1 VSRQAW
7 RAQLLIMHTIR
18 VNLAGG
24 LGNQMFMYAAGRAL
38 AERTGGR
45 LLLNRAAFRRDR
57 VFKRVFLLDRFPVSA
72 TILPDDW
79 SGRALDAV
87 DSLSSACPWLVP
99 GLTVIREPLNSR
111 DAAFCVELLRTGEG
125 RSVSLR
131 GYWQD
136 ERYFRD
142 YAGII
147 RREFG
152 PPPIGDSSAAEY
164 RLLIEQA
171 PHPVAVC
178 IRFFREVPGETSE
191 PGMIIAAFRRVVA
204 EHARCVPG
212 CQYFVFTEE
221 PSYFGDP
228 MSLGVYATV
237 VKNGSR
243 NEDAPTH
250 LHLISL
256 CRTFFI
262 GYSSFHWW
270 GAWLGEHACKKV
282 TYLHFPG
289 RRGADY
295 AAAGWNVVDV
305 A

>member
-1 VSRQAW
+1 
-7 RAQLLIMHTIR
+7 MHTIR

-72 TILPDDW
+72 ALLPDDW

-99 GLTVIREPLNSR
+99 GLTVIREPLNSG

-142 YAGII
+142 CAGII
-147 RREFG
+147 RREFA
-152 PPPIGDSSAAEY
+152 PPPIGDSLAAEY
-164 RLLIEQA
+164 RLPIEQA

-178 IRFFREVPGETSE
+178 IRFFREVPAETSE

-221 PSYFGDP
+221 PHYFDDST
-228 MSLGVYATV
+228 SLGVYATV

-270 GAWLGEHACKKV
+270 GAWLGEQACKKV
-282 TYLHFPG
+282 TYLRFPG

>member
-1 VSRQAW
+1 
-7 RAQLLIMHTIR
+7 MHTIR

-24 LGNQMFMYAAGRAL
+24 LGNQMFMYAAGRGL

-57 VFKRVFLLDRFPVSA
+57 VYKRVFLLDKFPVSA
-72 TILPDDW
+72 AILPDDW

-87 DSLSSACPWLVP
+87 DSLASACPWLVP
-99 GLTVIREPLNSR
+99 GLTVIHEPVHCAES
-111 DAAFCVELLRTGEG
+111 DFCVELLRMRDG

-142 YAGII
+142 CAGVI
-147 RREFG
+147 RREFA
-152 PPPIGDSSAAEY
+152 PPVIEDPTAADY
-164 RLLIEQA
+164 LLRIEQS

-178 IRFFREVPGETSE
+178 IRFFREVPGETSD
-191 PGMIIAAFRRVVA
+191 PAMIIAAFRRAVA

-212 CQYFVFTEE
+212 CQYFLFTEE
-221 PSYFGDP
+221 PGYFDDP
-228 MSLGVYATV
+228 TSLGVHATV
-237 VKNGSR
+237 VRNGLR

-250 LHLISL
+250 LHLISA

-270 GAWLGEHACKKV
+270 GAWLGQHPGKTV

-289 RRGADY
+289 RPGAGY
-295 AAAGWNVVDV
+295 AAAGWHVLDV
-305 A
+305 GGNL

>member
-1 VSRQAW
+1 
-7 RAQLLIMHTIR
+7 MYTIR

-45 LLLNRAAFRRDR
+45 LLLNPAAFRRDR
-57 VFKRVFLLDRFPVSA
+57 MYNRVFLLDRFPVSA

-87 DSLSSACPWLVP
+87 DCLAAACPWLVP
-99 GLTVIREPLNSR
+99 GLTVIHEPVHRGES
-111 DAAFCVELLRTGEG
+111 AFCAELLQMRDRG
-125 RSVSLR
+125 SVSLR

-142 YAGII
+142 CAAII
-147 RREFG
+147 RREFV
-152 PPPIGDSSAAEY
+152 PRVINNSTAAEY
-164 RLLIEQA
+164 RLRIAQT

-178 IRFFREVPGETSE
+178 IRFFREVPGETRD
-191 PGMIIAAFRRVVA
+191 PAMIIAAFRRVVA

-212 CQYFVFTEE
+212 CHYFVFTDQ
-221 PSYFGDP
+221 PGYFDHP
-228 MSLGVYATV
+228 TSLGVQATIV
-237 VKNGSR
+237 RGGVR

-250 LHLISL
+250 LHLISA

-270 GAWLGEHACKKV
+270 GAWLGEHPDKTV

-289 RRGADY
+289 RPGAGY
-295 AAAGWNVVDV
+295 AAAG
-305 A
+305 

>member
-1 VSRQAW
+1 
-7 RAQLLIMHTIR
+7 MHTIR

-45 LLLNRAAFRRDR
+45 LLLNRAAFRRDE

-79 SGRALDAV
+79 SARALDAV
-87 DSLSSACPWLVP
+87 DSLASVCPWLVP
-99 GLTVIREPLNSR
+99 GLAVIHEPVHRGQS
-111 DAAFCVELLRTGEG
+111 DFCVELLQTRAE

-142 YAGII
+142 CAGII
-147 RREFG
+147 RREFA
-152 PPPIGDSSAAEY
+152 PPFIDDPTAAEY
-164 RLLIEQA
+164 RLRIEQA

-178 IRFFREVPGETSE
+178 IRFFREVPGETSD
-191 PGMIIAAFRRVVA
+191 PGMIIAVFRRVLA

-221 PSYFGDP
+221 PRYFDDP
-228 MSLGVYATV
+228 TSLGVYATV
-237 VKNGSR
+237 VKHGLR

-250 LHLISL
+250 LQLISL

-270 GAWLGEHACKKV
+270 GAWLGEHAGKKV
-282 TYLHFPG
+282 TYLHFQG

-295 AAAGWNVVDV
+295 AAAGWNIVDV

>member
-1 VSRQAW
+1 
-7 RAQLLIMHTIR
+7 MHTIR

-45 LLLNRAAFRRDR
+45 LLLNCAAFRRDR
-57 VFKRVFLLDRFPVSA
+57 VYKRMFLLDRFPLSA

-79 SGRALDAV
+79 SSRALDAV
-87 DSLSSACPWLVP
+87 DALAPACPWLVP
-99 GLTVIREPLNSR
+99 GLTVIHEPVHREEP
-111 DAAFCVELLRTGEG
+111 AFCEELLRKRDG
-125 RSVSLR
+125 RSMSLR

-142 YAGII
+142 CTGII
-147 RREFG
+147 RREFAL
-152 PPPIGDSSAAEY
+152 PLVDDPTTAEY
-164 RLLIEQA
+164 RLRIEQE

-178 IRFFREVPGETSE
+178 IRFFREVPGETSD
-191 PGMIIAAFRRVVA
+191 PGMIIAAFRGAVA

-212 CQYFVFTEE
+212 CHYFVFTED
-221 PSYFGDP
+221 PSYFDDP
-228 MSLGVYATV
+228 TRLGVPATV
-237 VKNGSR
+237 VRHGLR
-243 NEDAPTH
+243 NEEAPTH

-256 CRTFFI
+256 CTTFFI

-270 GAWLGEHACKKV
+270 GAWLGQHHGKTV
-282 TYLHFPG
+282 NYLHFPG
-289 RRGADY
+289 RRGAEY

-305 A
+305 G